1 MQRDGGVEGERG
13 VCDGGGRERGDGEV
27 EGKQGRGVHGFFFQK
42 KNIFFFNTLH
52 AHTHPSPTPKLTTS
66 NQHNRFNKGIRPSTS
81 YLTHRPR
88 SYRI

>member
-1 MQRDGGVEGERG
+1 MQRDGVEGERVSVTGEGGSGGTARSRGSREG
-13 VCDGGGRERGDGEV
+13 VSTD
-27 EGKQGRGVHGFFFQK
+27 FFFKK

-66 NQHNRFNKGIRPSTS
+66 NQQNRFNKGIRPSTS